1 MPRLTAARKASPA
14 EEKRRTRKGWGKVVL
29 LGFALCSCS
38 TSPPERNLIEEYRR
52 ADFGDKESW
61 PVLDDSYRN
70 RIALEFE
77 IMRAGRIE
85 PLRAALQ
92 DPDRYVRAFS
102 VAALGILGDHPSEKA
117 IEKLVGDPDVDRMVG
132 GAALQALGWLK
143 GGLEVVRSART
154 TSRTL
159 NRHLMD
165 IAERQIQDPI
175 DHAARVREAY
185 QLGLGREEIGSA
197 KAGKSAPDF
206 AAIDTDGRTFRLGD
220 ILKEKRVVILAF
232 VSADW

>member
-1 MPRLTAARKASPA
+1 MQRPTAA
-14 EEKRRTRKGWGKVVL
+14 VL
-29 LGFALCSCS
+29 LALALCSCS
-38 TSPPERNLIEEYRR
+38 TPPQERDLIEEYRR

-61 PVLDDSYRN
+61 PALDDSYRN

-92 DPDRYVRAFS
+92 DPDRYVRSFA
-102 VAALGILGDHPSEKA
+102 VAALGILGDHASEKA
-117 IEKLVGDPDVDRMVG
+117 IATLVGDPDVDRMVG

-143 GGLEVVRSART
+143 SGLEAVRSART
-154 TSRTL
+154 KSRTL

-185 QLGLGREEIGSA
+185 RSGLKKEDVGSA
-197 KAGKSAPDF
+197 KAGRIAPDF
-206 AAIDTDGRTFRLGD
+206 AAIDTDGRTFRLAD
-220 ILKEKRVVILAF
+220 VLKEKRVVVLVF